1 MKLILLGAPGAGK
14 GTQAEILSRMCNIPT
29 ISTGSILRAAMK
41 NGTPVG
47 LRAKEYV
54 ESGKLVPDDV
64 IIGIVRERLAEDD
77 CRNGYILDGMPRT
90 IPQAQAL
97 EDAGIDIDVA
107 LSIEI
112 SDEAIIE
119 RMAGRRICK
128 DCGATYHIVTIPPK
142 VSGKCDSCG
151 GELIIRKDDAPETV
165 KERLVVFHRET
176 EPLKGFY
183 AARGKLKTVDNQPTI
198 KENTKAVVKALGL

>member
-1 MKLILLGAPGAGK
+1 
-14 GTQAEILSRMCNIPT
+14 
-29 ISTGSILRAAMK
+29 
-41 NGTPVG
+41 
-47 LRAKEYV
+47 
-54 ESGKLVPDDV
+54 
-64 IIGIVRERLAEDD
+64 
-77 CRNGYILDGMPRT
+77 
-90 IPQAQAL
+90 
-97 EDAGIDIDVA
+97 
-107 LSIEI
+107 
-112 SDEAIIE
+112 
-119 RMAGRRICK
+119 MAGRRICK

-198 KENTKAVVKALGL
+198 DENTKAVVKALGL